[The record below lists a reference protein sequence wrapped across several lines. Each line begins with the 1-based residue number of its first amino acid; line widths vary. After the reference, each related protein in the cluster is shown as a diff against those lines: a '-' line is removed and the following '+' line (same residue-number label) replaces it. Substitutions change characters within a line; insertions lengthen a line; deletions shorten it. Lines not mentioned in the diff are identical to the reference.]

1 MSKDKNLLNEQESK
15 SLIQEFVH
23 LFEPLTR
30 TKQQYTQHPPKDQI
44 EDYLSNSQALS
55 DEWQRPQTDETLWM
69 GSPDAQLEW
78 TLTDVSLHVQTC
90 HQCSKMVEKT
100 RKAERGASW
109 FQEHFSA
116 FGFAGYRKRI
126 WAWTY
131 TATAAAAL
139 LAFMINVLP
148 NTFNSMDNTLIS
160 NQTSVANTSSFNNP
174 IVDDMA
180 DKGLKGNYPET
191 TDFFIEGVKPVQ
203 FNTFDNPSIQQF

>member
-15 SLIQEFVH
+15 NLIREFVH

-30 TKQQYTQHPPKDQI
+30 TKQQYTQHPSKDQI

-55 DEWQRPQTDETLWM
+55 DEWQRPQNDETLWM
-69 GSPDAQLEW
+69 GSADEELEW
-78 TLTDVSLHVQTC
+78 TLTEISLHVQTC
-90 HQCSKMVEKT
+90 HQCGKLAEKI
-100 RKAERGASW
+100 RKAERGTSW

-139 LAFMINVLP
+139 LALMINVLP
-148 NTFNSMDNTLIS
+148 NSFNSMDNTLIS
-160 NQTSVANTSSFNNP
+160 NQTSVVNPTSFKNP
-174 IVDDMA
+174 IVDDM
-180 DKGLKGNYPET
+180 DNKGLKGNYPD
-191 TDFFIEGVKPVQ
+191 TDFFIEEVKPVQ